1 MANELKAAFFDVD
14 WTLYDHKAKRYVA
27 SGIEAIKE
35 LKHKGVK
42 VFICSARPY
51 ESLRLFGVFDQGVK
65 WDGFIAC
72 AGAYAVVGGKTIR
85 KLSMPKGQV
94 RTLVNLANR
103 HGLVIQLVTPRT
115 RFLTAARNEYV
126 DSYESRF
133 HDDVYKVHPYYG
145 EDVVG
150 MLLFAPEEYDAEF
163 ISAWPGTSVFRFD
176 KYGVDIYDVEHVKGE
191 AISDVLAH
199 LEIPK
204 CQSIGFGD
212 DVQDAS
218 MKGVVGTF
226 VCMGNGKPEVK
237 EQADY
242 VTSRIDEDGV
252 REALRHFGYID

>member
-1 MANELKAAFFDVD
+1 MPWWV
-14 WTLYDHKAKRYVA
+14 
-27 SGIEAIKE
+27 
-35 LKHKGVK
+35 
-42 VFICSARPY
+42 ARPSGSY
-51 ESLRLFGVFDQGVK
+51 QCPRDRF
-65 WDGFIAC
+65 
-72 AGAYAVVGGKTIR
+72 
-85 KLSMPKGQV
+85 
-94 RTLVNLANR
+94 NR

-150 MLLFAPEEYDAEF
+150 MLLFAPEEYDEEF

-176 KYGVDIYDVEHVKGE
+176 ECGVDIYDVEHVKGE

-199 LEIPK
+199 LGIPK

-242 VTSRIDEDGV
+242 VTRRIDEDGV